1 MKNVMIILLSIYASS
16 ALAKP
21 ISLICTEDSEI
32 NGETEKAINH
42 LYINIEED
50 EMLFRGSDETGS
62 EEMDWIVMEDIQVDR
77 LSVSGKWLIGGKS
90 IYTTYTVDRENL
102 ELNRTVTTFG
112 KEEKLTKSKC
122 EIADFKI
129 ETAF

>member
-1 MKNVMIILLSIYASS
+1 MIILLSIYAGS
-16 ALAKP
+16 ALAEP

-32 NGETEKAINH
+32 NGETEKSINH

-112 KEEKLTKSKC
+112 KEEALTKSKC
-122 EIADFKI
+122 EFADFKI